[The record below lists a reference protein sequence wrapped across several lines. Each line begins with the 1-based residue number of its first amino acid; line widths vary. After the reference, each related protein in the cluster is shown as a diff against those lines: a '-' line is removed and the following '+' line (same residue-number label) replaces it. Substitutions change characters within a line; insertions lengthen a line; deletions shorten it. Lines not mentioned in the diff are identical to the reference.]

1 MARKRKKAKK
11 PKSQKQQ
18 NEDSPV
24 KAPKEGRKG
33 PAQGV
38 KYPSVFQSFEA
49 FDKWMFGGLLFFI
62 FSIYVYTLWPTVAG
76 GDAGELT
83 AAAYTWGIVHPPGY
97 PLFVIAGK
105 LFSYLPFGTVGW
117 RINLVSAVFSVGAA
131 AFFYLALFRLTK
143 NTIAAFVA
151 TGVLAFTPLIWRYSI
166 LAEVFT
172 INNFFVC
179 TLIYLFVKFQ
189 QERQYKTV
197 YLMGFV
203 FGLGLCNHHTLIFVG
218 VPMGL
223 WILAQHKG
231 HFLQPLNFLKL
242 FLISIA
248 GLLPYTYLYISSLQ
262 APLIAWGDITTW
274 DGFLKHFLRKEYGTF
289 KLATEGTDK
298 NQLLHGLWFY
308 LKSTSVQAMHIGWA
322 LIVPAIHF
330 LWKSKDKMDKTLV
343 YLFLFIP
350 AGYLLFFHSLANLPF
365 VEGASLYKDI
375 VSRFWIMPDLFV
387 FFFLGLGAAW
397 WMRKYSINRNVAA
410 AVAIAAVLLQVGLNF
425 SHENARN
432 NYSFAEFG
440 RNLLKPLPEGAVF
453 FTLGDINTNA
463 VRYVQQCEGYRTD
476 VKVLDRSLMSY
487 PWLKRIQ
494 LKHYPEIVL
503 PGVAY
508 NPTHPLGYNFKK
520 LFDANYSKHKIYMTF
535 IKQKGAMESG
545 DKSHDD
551 EYRLV
556 PYGLSFK
563 VERKSKPFDVDEY
576 IEYSQSYLVNPDT
589 AFPDPPPPASWE
601 EVIYNNYWLAHH
613 LRAVEILRYGMG
625 NGFEKKYLSLAG
637 NLIEDLVKR
646 REGSPA
652 DYYKNIGIANHHLER
667 TASGAE
673 RMAYRKKMLENWE
686 IYLKRSN
693 AVESG
698 TYQKIRTIVEAY
710 NKAARQNKMPAS
722 SDKK

>member
-1 MARKRKKAKK
+1 MARKRNKNKT
-11 PKSQKQQ
+11 QKTQ
-18 NEDSPV
+18 NTSSPTL
-24 KAPKEGRKG
+24 
-33 PAQGV
+33 QSSIH
-38 KYPSVFQSFEA
+38 PSIFQSFESI
-49 FDKWMFGGLLFFI
+49 DKWLFGGLLVFI
-62 FSIYVYTLWPTVAG
+62 FSIYFYTLWPTVAG

-83 AAAYTWGIVHPPGY
+83 AAAYTWGIIHPPGY
-97 PLFVIAGK
+97 PLFIIIGK
-105 LFSYLPFGTVGW
+105 FFSYLPFGTVGW
-117 RINLVSAVFSVGAA
+117 RINLVSAAFSVGAS
-131 AFFYLALFRLTK
+131 AFFYLALYRMTK
-143 NTIAAFVA
+143 NSIAAFLA
-151 TGVLAFTPLIWRYSI
+151 TGILAFTPLVWRYSI

-179 TLIYLFVKFQ
+179 LLIYLFVKFQ

-197 YLMGFV
+197 YLMGFI
-203 FGLGLCNHHTLIFVG
+203 FGLGLCNHHTFIFVG
-218 VPMGL
+218 IPMGL
-223 WILAQHKG
+223 WILIQHKNY
-231 HFLQPLNFLKL
+231 FLQPVNFLKL
-242 FLISIA
+242 FLISVA
-248 GLLPYTYLYISSLQ
+248 GLTPYVYLHISSLQ
-262 APLIAWGDITTW
+262 TPLIAWGDITTW

-298 NQLLHGLWFY
+298 NQLLYGLWFY
-308 LKSTSVQAMHIGWA
+308 IKSTSVQAMYLGWA
-322 LIVPAIHF
+322 LILPAIRF
-330 LWKSKDKMDKTLV
+330 LWVSREKNDKALLW
-343 YLFLFIP
+343 LFLFIP
-350 AGYLLFFHSLANLPF
+350 CSYLLFFHSLANLPF

-397 WMRKYSINRNVAA
+397 WMKKYSLSQKTALPL
-410 AVAIAAVLLQVGLNF
+410 AITIILIQVGWHF
-425 SHENARN
+425 KKENARN

-440 RNLLKPLPEGAVF
+440 RNLLKPLPKGAVF

-463 VRYVQQCEGYRTD
+463 VRYVQQCENYRTD
-476 VKVLDRSLMSY
+476 VMVLDRSLMSY

-494 LKHYPEIVL
+494 LKHYPKIVL

-508 NPTHPLGYNFKK
+508 SPTHPLGYNFKK

-545 DKSHDD
+545 DKSHEN

-563 VERKSKPFDVDEY
+563 VERKSKSFDVEEY
-576 IEYSQSYLVNPDT
+576 ISNSKSYLINPDT

-625 NGFEKKYLSLAG
+625 HNFNKKYLSFASE
-637 NLIEDLVKR
+637 LIESLVQQ
-646 REGSPA
+646 REDSPA

-667 TASGAE
+667 TTRGPQ
-673 RMAYRKKMLENWE
+673 RLVYQKKMLKNWE
-686 IYLKRSN
+686 VYLKRSK
-693 AVESG
+693 AFESQ

-710 NKAARQNKMPAS
+710 NRSSWQNKKPAS
-722 SDKK
+722 TSN

>member
-1 MARKRKKAKK
+1 MARKRKKN
-11 PKSQKQQ
+11 KSDLQQ
-18 NEDSPV
+18 NSSSHKTLGKSTSTWPTE
-24 KAPKEGRKG
+24 AT
-33 PAQGV
+33 Q
-38 KYPSVFQSFEA
+38 SVFQGFETI
-49 FDKWMFGGLLFFI
+49 DKYLFGGLLLFI
-62 FSIYVYTLWPTVAG
+62 LSIYVYTLWPTVAG

-83 AAAYTWGIVHPPGY
+83 TAAYTWGIVHPPGY

-117 RINLVSAVFSVGAA
+117 RINLVSAVFSVSASAFFFLALYRVTKNSAA
-131 AFFYLALFRLTK
+131 AFL
-143 NTIAAFVA
+143 A
-151 TGVLAFTPLIWRYSI
+151 TGVLSFTPLIWRYSI

-179 TLIYLFVKFQ
+179 LLIYLFVKFQ
-189 QERQYKTV
+189 QERQHKTV

-218 VPMGL
+218 IPMGL
-223 WILAQHKG
+223 WILFQDKKY
-231 HFLQPLNFLKL
+231 FLQPANFLKL

-248 GLLPYTYLYISSLQ
+248 GLTPYVYLHIASLQ
-262 APLIAWGDITTW
+262 TPLIAWGDITTW
-274 DGFLKHFLRKEYGTF
+274 DGFLKHFFRKEYGTF

-298 NQLLHGLWFY
+298 NQLFHGLWFY
-308 LKSTSVQAMHIGWA
+308 IKSTSVQTMYLGWA
-322 LIVPAIHF
+322 LILPAIHY
-330 LWKSKDKMDKTLV
+330 LRTSKDNLDKSLFW
-343 YLFLFIP
+343 LFLLIP
-350 AGYLLFFHSLANLPF
+350 CGYLLFFHSLANLPF
-365 VEGASLYKDI
+365 VDGASLYKDI

-397 WMRKYSINRNVAA
+397 WIKKYSLTHKTVVPI
-410 AVAIAAVLLQVGLNF
+410 AVAIILIQMGYHFNK
-425 SHENARN
+425 ENARN

-463 VRYVQQCEGYRTD
+463 VRYVQQCESYRTD
-476 VKVLDRSLMSY
+476 VRVLDRSLMSY

-494 LKHYPEIVL
+494 QKHYPEIVL
-503 PGVAY
+503 PGIAY

-545 DKSHDD
+545 DKSHQD

-563 VERKSKPFDVDEY
+563 VERKSKPFDIDQY
-576 IEYSQSYLVNPDT
+576 ITDSKSYLVNPDT

-601 EVIYNNYWLAHH
+601 EVIYNNYWLGHH

-625 NGFEKKYLSLAG
+625 HGFDKKYLSLAG
-637 NLIEDLVKR
+637 NLIEDLVQR
-646 REGSPA
+646 RQGSPA
-652 DYYKNIGIANHHLER
+652 DYYKNIGIANHHMER
-667 TASGAE
+667 TSEGPE
-673 RMAYRKKMLENWE
+673 RLAYRKKMLENWE
-686 IYLKRSN
+686 IYLNQSQ
-693 AVESG
+693 ALDSP

-710 NKAARQNKMPAS
+710 NKASTINKMPAS
-722 SDKK
+722 EHR